1 MIRFL
6 LPAFLILSASQAG
19 AQNLRPRLPLDPIRQ
34 QEQRALWRPEVRV
47 LRSDSSRQLPAGVPL
62 SYTLGCKRGFISR
75 VELRAGAKLIR
86 VIQNGPVQGG
96 RFSVTVTP
104 DDLLRV
110 GKNRTASFT
119 LWAWQGVPGYQ
130 SVHGES
136 ISYTLAP

>member
-1 MIRFL
+1 MIR
-6 LPAFLILSASQAG
+6 LILSAFLVLCATQAS
-19 AQNLRPRLPLDPIRQ
+19 AQYLRPSLPLDQIRQ

-47 LRSDSSRQLPAGVPL
+47 LRADNSRKLPAGIPL
-62 SYTLGCKRGFISR
+62 TYTLTCKRGFISR
-75 VELRAGAKLIR
+75 VELRSGAKLIR
-86 VIQNGPVQGG
+86 VIRSEPSSGG
-96 RFSVTVTP
+96 SATVTVTP
-104 DDLLRV
+104 DDLLRI